1 MRPSPASWKAS
12 LAGYCFGGV
21 WFVLVPAALVLALF
35 AWCGSPG
42 AWAAELALSVRDQ
55 RVPAAI
61 ILFTLAEMLLYHFRY
76 WLPFAG
82 RIAALGPPGLAREV
96 REEHQHALRFVGQT
110 ERLLR
115 RKQKKLAL
123 GLPPST
129 HDLIARRLA
138 ELRTT
143 LAAQPFD
150 REATLRAF
158 RAAQAAVQ
166 QHLAGFE
173 KSESRRTLESLVA
186 AVALALALRALV
198 FEAFRIPSGSMLP
211 TLQIGDHIFVNKL
224 HYGPRVPFTDVRILP
239 RLPPERADVI
249 VFEFPD
255 DDPRNARQDFVKRVI
270 ALPGDVLEANQGH
283 PIINGWPVPWCR
295 AGRYQYGKN
304 DGRPFEWAELD
315 VEFLGDLAY
324 LTLYAEDVDSGS
336 EGPFQVGPGEV
347 YVMGDNRNDSLD
359 SRRWHHGAG
368 GGVPYSNLRGRA
380 SRVWLPAA
388 RWMLPI
394 MGPPQLP
401 DGMPVELSRGVETC
415 LASRPAQTLPPA
427 PESRPATGPLG

>member
-1 MRPSPASWKAS
+1 MRPSPGSWKAS
-12 LAGYCFGGV
+12 LAGYCFGGF
-21 WFVLVPAALVLALF
+21 WFVLLPGLLVLLLF
-35 AWCGSPG
+35 AWCASPG
-42 AWAAELALSVRDQ
+42 AWAADLAASVRDQ

-61 ILFTLAEMLLYHFRY
+61 VLFTLAEMLLYHFRY

-82 RIAALGPPGLAREV
+82 QVAALGPPGLGREV
-96 REEHQHALRFVGQT
+96 REEHQHATQFVEQT

-115 RKQKKLAL
+115 QKRRRLARE
-123 GLPPST
+123 LPPSA
-129 HDLIARRLA
+129 HERIARSLA
-138 ELRTT
+138 ELRSA

-150 REATLRAF
+150 RELAREAF
-158 RAAQAAVQ
+158 RAAQGTAQ
-166 QHLAGFE
+166 QHLSGFK
-173 KSESRRTLESLVA
+173 KSESRRTLESLIA

-224 HYGPRVPFTDVRILP
+224 HYGPLLPFTELRLLP
-239 RLPPERADVI
+239 QLPPDRADVI

-255 DDPRNARQDFVKRVI
+255 DDPRNERQDFVKRVI
-270 ALPGDVLEANQGH
+270 ALPGDVLESRQGH
-283 PIINGWPVPWCR
+283 PIINGWSVPYCR

-324 LTLYAEDVDSGS
+324 LTLYAEDMDSGT
-336 EGPFQVGPGEV
+336 EGPFRVGPGEV

-368 GGVPYSNLRGRA
+368 GGVPYSHFRGRA

-394 MGPPQLP
+394 MGLPQLP
-401 DGMPVELSRGVETC
+401 EGMPAELSRGVQAC
-415 LASRPAQTLPPA
+415 LAARPAQTLPP
-427 PESRPATGPLG
+427 PPASSPGTGPLG

>member
-1 MRPSPASWKAS
+1 
-12 LAGYCFGGV
+12 
-21 WFVLVPAALVLALF
+21 VLALF
-35 AWCGSPG
+35 AWCSSPG
-42 AWAAELALSVRDQ
+42 MWAAELAVSVREQ

-61 ILFTLAEMLLYHFRY
+61 VLFTLAEMLLYHFRY
-76 WLPFAG
+76 WLPFSG
-82 RIAALGPPGLAREV
+82 RIVALGPPGLEREARA
-96 REEHQHALRFVGQT
+96 EHQHAAQFAAQT
-110 ERLLR
+110 ERLLKA
-115 RKQKKLAL
+115 KQRKLAL
-123 GLPPST
+123 ELPPSA
-129 HDLIARRLA
+129 HDLIARCLA
-138 ELRTT
+138 DLRSA
-143 LAAQPFD
+143 LASQPFD
-150 REATLRAF
+150 RETAREAF

-166 QHLAGFE
+166 QHLAGFK

-198 FEAFRIPSGSMLP
+198 FEPFRIPSGSMLP

-224 HYGPRVPFTDVRILP
+224 HYGPRLPLTDFRILP

-283 PIINGWPVPWCR
+283 PIINGWPVPYCR

-324 LTLYAEDVDSGS
+324 LTLYAEDVDSGP

-394 MGPPQLP
+394 MGVPQLP
-401 DGMPVELSRGVETC
+401 EGMPAELGQGVERC
-415 LASRPAQTLPPA
+415 LASKPARTLPPP
-427 PESRPATGPLG
+427 PEPRAGTGPLG

>member
-1 MRPSPASWKAS
+1 LKSS
-12 LAGYCFGGV
+12 LAGYCFGGF
-21 WFVLVPAALVLALF
+21 WFVLLPAALVLALF

-42 AWAAELALSVRDQ
+42 AWAAELAVSVRDQ
-55 RVPAAI
+55 RVPVAI
-61 ILFTLAEMLLYHFRY
+61 VLFTLAEMLLYHFRY

-82 RIAALGPPGLAREV
+82 RVAALGPPGLGRDA
-96 REEHQHALRFVGQT
+96 REEHQHAVQFLEQT

-115 RKQKKLAL
+115 QKRSQLARQ
-123 GLPPST
+123 LPASA
-129 HDLIARRLA
+129 HELIARCLA
-138 ELRTT
+138 DLRSS
-143 LAAQPFD
+143 LAVQPFD
-150 REATLRAF
+150 REAARAAF
-158 RAAQAAVQ
+158 RATQGAVQ
-166 QHLAGFE
+166 QHLSGFK
-173 KSESRRTLESLVA
+173 KSESRRTLESLLA
-186 AVALALALRALV
+186 AVGLALALRALV

-224 HYGPRVPFTDVRILP
+224 HYGPRLPFTDLRFWS

-255 DDPRNARQDFVKRVI
+255 DDPRNERQDFVKRVI

-283 PIINGWPVPWCR
+283 PIINGWPVPYCR

-324 LTLYAEDVDSGS
+324 LTLYAEEMDSGT

-394 MGPPQLP
+394 MGVPQLP
-401 DGMPVELSRGVETC
+401 EGMPAELTGGVEAC
-415 LASRPAQTLPPA
+415 LAARPAQTLPP
-427 PESRPATGPLG
+427 PPVPRPGPGPLG